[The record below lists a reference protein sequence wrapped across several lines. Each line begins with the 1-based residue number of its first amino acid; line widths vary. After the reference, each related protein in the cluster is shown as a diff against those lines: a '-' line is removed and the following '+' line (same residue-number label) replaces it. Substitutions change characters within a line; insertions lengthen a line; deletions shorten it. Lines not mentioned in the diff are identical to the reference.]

1 MFDSVLDTPIE
12 NLEFYHV
19 HKGSSGTMKA
29 HTFFRILWYPYT
41 ADRFTKA
48 TTIASQ

>member
-1 MFDSVLDTPIE
+1 MFDSVLDTLIE

-19 HKGSSGTMKA
+19 HKGSSRTMKA
-29 HTFFRILWYPYT
+29 RTFFRILYPYT